1 MSETIN
7 PHTTDISSASSG
19 TAITSVEVPSYLPK
33 QTLGQLL
40 RNDLGFLPVLLT
52 LVIIAI
58 FFAITT
64 NGVFLTPG
72 NLSNLVLQT
81 ATIGIDG
88 VAAALVLLL
97 GEIDLSIAAVG
108 TFGAVVMGILS
119 ARAGAPAW
127 EAIVIGILAG
137 LAAGLLNGVLI
148 AIIRIPSFIVT
159 LAASIAY
166 AGLIEQLLN
175 NQASLPLIDPAVLAL
190 ATNYLPE
197 VLGIGL
203 PTLVL
208 IIYIVVTV
216 LDYMQRGRAGLRRM
230 PLWQLVLRLVIIAVV
245 VEGVVALLENA
256 PGPTPGTYL
265 GVPNSGAILVGL
277 MLIFWLI
284 LTKTT
289 FGRHVYAVGGNAE
302 AARRAGINVTAI
314 RIAIFTL
321 CSTLAAIGGIVD
333 ASRSNAVAS
342 AISPNLLLDA
352 IAAAVIGGVSLFGGR
367 GSVWSVILG
376 ALILT
381 SLENGLALLNQP
393 AAVQLIVEGIVLVLA
408 VMVDA
413 FIRRAQARSGR

>member
-1 MSETIN
+1 MSESIN
-7 PHTTDISSASSG
+7 TDPIGTPTG
-19 TAITSVEVPSYLPK
+19 TATASVEIPSYLPR
-33 QTLGQLL
+33 QTFGQLL
-40 RNDLGFLPVLLT
+40 RNDLGFLPVLFT
-52 LVIIAI
+52 LIIIGI
-58 FFAITT
+58 FFTVTT
-64 NGVFLTPG
+64 GGIFLTPG
-72 NLSNLVLQT
+72 NLSNLVLQS

-88 VAAALVLLL
+88 VAATLVLLL

-108 TFGAVVMGILS
+108 TFGAIVMGILS
-119 ARAGAPAW
+119 ARAGYPAGI
-127 EAIVIGILAG
+127 AIVIGILAG
-137 LAAGLLNGVLI
+137 AAAGCINGLLI

-175 NQASLPLIDPAVLAL
+175 NQASLPLIDPAILAV
-190 ATNYLPE
+190 ASNYLPD
-197 VLGIGL
+197 VLGIGI
-203 PTLVL
+203 PTVVL
-208 IIYIVVTV
+208 IVYVIVTIFDYI
-216 LDYMQRGRAGLRRM
+216 QRGRAGLRRSS
-230 PLWQLVLRLVIIAVV
+230 LWQLIWRLVIVSIV

-256 PGPTPGTYL
+256 PGPNPGTYL

-302 AARRAGINVTAI
+302 AARRAGISVTAI
-314 RIAIFTL
+314 RIAVFTL
-321 CSTLAAIGGIVD
+321 CSALAAVGGIAD
-333 ASRSNAVAS
+333 ASRSNAVSS

-393 AAVQLIVEGIVLVLA
+393 AAVQLIVEGVVLVLA
-408 VMVDA
+408 VMADA